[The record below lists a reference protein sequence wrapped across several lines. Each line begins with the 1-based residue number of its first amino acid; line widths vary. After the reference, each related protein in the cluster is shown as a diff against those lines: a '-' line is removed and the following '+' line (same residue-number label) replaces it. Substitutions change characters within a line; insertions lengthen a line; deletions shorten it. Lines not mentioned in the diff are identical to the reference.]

1 MVKKEG
7 GVAPPF
13 ESKAFS
19 PAEVRTVWR
28 ERTKMRD
35 QRLKKVN
42 HENNI
47 LRKENRQFEKDNGL
61 LELVIDALK
70 LKIQA
75 LETLRRI
82 DDEDLTRLENAL
94 RERDKTTGPLS

>member
-1 MVKKEG
+1 MECT
-7 GVAPPF
+7 APLS
-13 ESKAFS
+13 ELKAFS
-19 PAEVRTVWR
+19 PTEVRTVWR

-42 HENNI
+42 HENGI

-82 DDEDLTRLENAL
+82 DDEDLTRLEKAL
-94 RERDKTTGPLS
+94 KERDKATGL